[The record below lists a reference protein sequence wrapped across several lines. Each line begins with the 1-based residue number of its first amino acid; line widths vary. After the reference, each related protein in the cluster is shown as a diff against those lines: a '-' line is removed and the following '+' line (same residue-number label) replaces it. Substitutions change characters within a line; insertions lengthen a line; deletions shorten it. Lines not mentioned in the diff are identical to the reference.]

1 MGLPGRPRSSRTEGY
16 TPVGR
21 AVGPRCSP
29 RKGSFVESLAG
40 LLPIL
45 ALVLIFWLLLIR
57 PAQRRQRQLHSV
69 QDALAVGDPVL
80 TSAGIFGTVAHLD
93 DDKVGLEV
101 ATGVVIT
108 VARGAVVGLVKEL
121 EEEQQLEST
130 VEQEE
135 E

>member
-1 MGLPGRPRSSRTEGY
+1 M
-16 TPVGR
+16 
-21 AVGPRCSP
+21 
-29 RKGSFVESLAG
+29 ESLAG

-80 TSAGIFGTVAHLD
+80 TSAGIFGTVARLE
-93 DDKVGLEV
+93 DDKVGLEI
-101 ATGVVIT
+101 ADGVVIT

-121 EEEQQLEST
+121 EEDQQVEPRT
-130 VEQEE
+130 EQEE